1 MGLLDQAQQPA
12 ASAPQGQPGMVNVQD
27 AQAGAA
33 QKMDKLKRLVLAG
46 QKILYTPPASQ
57 HFLKFVNPEELP
69 QSAGEVAA
77 MVVAALI
84 DRGREQG
91 APPDLIMPAGVTL
104 VGDILSY
111 AGESYDI
118 EIDEETTKA
127 AIQAFLD
134 AMTRGVQQGQGQPQ
148 AQAAPQQPQP
158 GVMQ

>member
-1 MGLLDQAQQPA
+1 
-12 ASAPQGQPGMVNVQD
+12 MVNVQE

-57 HFLKFVNPEELP
+57 HFLKFVNPEQLP
-69 QSAGEVAA
+69 GSTGEVAA

-104 VGDILSY
+104 VGDILAY
-111 AGESYDI
+111 AGEAYDI
-118 EIDEETTKA
+118 EIDDETTKA
-127 AIQAFLD
+127 AIQAFLG
-134 AMTRGVQQGQGQPQ
+134 AMTRGVQQGQGQGQPP
-148 AQAAPQQPQP
+148 AQGAPQPQQP
-158 GVMQ
+158 GVMA

>member
-1 MGLLDQAQQPA
+1 
-12 ASAPQGQPGMVNVQD
+12 MVNVQD

-57 HFLKFVNPEELP
+57 HFLKFINPEELP

-118 EIDEETTKA
+118 EIDEATTKA

-134 AMTRGVQQGQGQPQ
+134 AMTRGVQQGQ
-148 AQAAPQQPQP
+148 QAAQTPQQPQP

>member
-12 ASAPQGQPGMVNVQD
+12 ATPQGQPGMVNVQD
-27 AQAGAA
+27 AQASAA

-57 HFLKFVNPEELP
+57 HFLKFINPEQLP
-69 QSAGEVAA
+69 ESTGEVAA
-77 MVVAALI
+77 MVIAALI

-104 VGDILSY
+104 VGDILAY

-127 AIQAFLD
+127 AIQAFLG
-134 AMTRGVQQGQGQPQ
+134 AMTRGVQQGQGQP
-148 AQAAPQQPQP
+148 AQAAPQPQQP